1 MKNKKKFII
10 IACLGILAIVA
21 LVSFTVM
28 ILNDENKLTIEEKQW
43 INTNISNIQNVNV
56 INDVDIIGKEGS
68 GVFYDFID
76 KIEKKYN
83 LTINPITYTSKDAL
97 EGRSFKIV
105 TDPKEEHL
113 IFKEEHYVL
122 VGKNGLAFTS
132 VEDVEVGVL
141 TSDEELIR
149 NYISSTSI
157 TAYEDKTALYKSL
170 NSTDTNT
177 FIIVPLDE
185 ELTTILENEYTIYAH
200 FGDIKK
206 YFVYEMQQDDIFSTI
221 VKKYFNEYKE
231 EYLEDDINKNTLN
244 TFTAALNITE
254 KDLAA
259 MQAKE
264 YNYGFINNSPYE
276 ILTGG
281 NYGGIVSE
289 YIKRF
294 SDVTNTDFK
303 FTKYR
308 NYDVFTRALNQGE
321 VDIYFNCYNIENDF
335 TSIPNGIGIRYD
347 VLTRENTNT
356 IVNSL
361 RSLRGKNVYVK
372 ENSLLSN
379 YLMNLEYINVQTYK
393 NDKELKKIAK
403 KDSIIV
409 IDHFIYDYLSNTILT
424 DYNSKY
430 TGTMNQTYNFKVKEK
445 DTFYTLFSKYI
456 STLDN
461 KEIINVGLYNHKVTI
476 KNGTVAGTI
485 AKYSLLV
492 IAIVALSLFAIYR
505 STKKIKIVKKI
516 KKEDKMRYID
526 QLTSLKNRNYLS
538 ENITNWNK
546 NTIYPQAT
554 IVIDL
559 DNLQSINDTQG
570 YEAGDE
576 QIKAAANIL
585 IKTQLDNSDIIRTDG
600 NEFLIYLVGYEEKQ
614 IVSYIRKLYKEFK
627 NLPYEHGATIGY
639 SMILD
644 DIKTIEDAVNEAV
657 DDMKEKKEEQ

>member
-1 MKNKKKFII
+1 MKNKKKTIVI
-10 IACLGILAIVA
+10 SCLGVLALATLLFLTI
-21 LVSFTVM
+21 T
-28 ILNDENKLTIEEKQW
+28 ILNDENKLTIDEKQW

-56 INDVDIIGKEGS
+56 INDVDIVGKNGS

-76 KIEKKYN
+76 EIEKKYN
-83 LTINPITYTSKDAL
+83 LTINPITYASTDVL

-105 TDPKEEHL
+105 TTLAENHL

-122 VGKNGLAFTS
+122 IGKSGLAYTS
-132 VEDVEVGVL
+132 IEEAEVGFL
-141 TSDEELIR
+141 ASDEELIK
-149 NYISSTSI
+149 NYISSTSL
-157 TAYEDKTALYKSL
+157 TAYENKTTLYESL
-170 NSTDTNT
+170 NSTDMNT
-177 FIIVPLDE
+177 FILVPLDE
-185 ELTTILENEYTIYAH
+185 ELTTILENDYNIYSH

-206 YFVYEMQQDDIFSTI
+206 YFVYEMQEEDIFSSI

-231 EYLEDDINKNTLN
+231 EKLEEDINENTLSAFV
-244 TFTAALNITE
+244 TALNITE
-254 KDLAA
+254 KDLATI
-259 MQAKE
+259 QAKE

-276 ILTGG
+276 VLTGG

-294 SDVTNTDFK
+294 SDITKTDFQ

-308 NYDVFTRALNQGE
+308 NYEVFTNALKQGE
-321 VDIYFNCYNIENDF
+321 IDIYFNYYDIENNF
-335 TSIPNGIGIRYD
+335 INISNGLEIQYD
-347 VLTRENTNT
+347 VVAKEETNT
-356 IVNSL
+356 VVNSL
-361 RSLRGKNVYVK
+361 KSLRGKKVYVK
-372 ENSLLSN
+372 ANSLLSK
-379 YLMNLEYINVQTYK
+379 YLMNLDYINIQTYK
-393 NDKELKKIAK
+393 DDKELKKIAK
-403 KDSIIV
+403 KDNIIV
-409 IDHFIYDYLSNTILT
+409 IDHYIYEYLSDNILV

-430 TGTMNQTYNFKVKEK
+430 SGIMNQTYNFKVQEK
-445 DTFYTLFSKYI
+445 DIFYTLFSKYI

-461 KEIINVGLYNHKVTI
+461 KEIINLGLYNHKVTI
-476 KNGTVAGTI
+476 KNGTVVGTI

-492 IAIVALSLFAIYR
+492 VTMVALLLFVVYR

-559 DNLQSINDTQG
+559 DNLQSINDTLG

-585 IKTQLDNSDIIRTDG
+585 IKTQLDNTDIIRTDG

-627 NLPYEHGATIGY
+627 NLPHEYGATIGF

>member
-1 MKNKKKFII
+1 MKNKRKTIVI
-10 IACLGILAIVA
+10 SCLVILAIAA
-21 LVSFTVM
+21 LLFLTFTIV
-28 ILNDENKLTIEEKQW
+28 NDENKLTIDEKQW

-56 INDVDIIGKEGS
+56 INDVDIVGKDGS

-76 KIEKKYN
+76 QIELEYN
-83 LTINPITYTSKDAL
+83 LTINPITYASTDAL

-105 TDPKEEHL
+105 TIPTENHL

-122 VGKNGLAFTS
+122 IGKKDQVYSGIEGTNIGIL
-132 VEDVEVGVL
+132 E
-141 TSDEELIR
+141 SDEELIG
-149 NYISSTSI
+149 NYISSASMT
-157 TAYEDKTALYKSL
+157 TYENKEALYKSL
-170 NSTDTNT
+170 NDSEGKH
-177 FIIVPLDE
+177 FILVPLEE
-185 ELTTILENEYTIYAH
+185 ELTTILEKDYVIYAH
-200 FGDIKK
+200 FSDIQK
-206 YFVYEMQQDDIFSTI
+206 YFVYELQEDDIFSSI
-221 VKKYFNEYKE
+221 VKKYFVKYKE
-231 EYLEDDINKNTLN
+231 DHLEGAINKNTLN
-244 TFTAALNITE
+244 TFVTALNITE
-254 KDLAA
+254 KDLAS

-276 ILTGG
+276 VLTGG

-294 SDVTNTDFK
+294 SAITKTDFK

-308 NYDVFTRALNQGE
+308 NYNVFAKALNDGE
-321 VDIYFNCYNIENDF
+321 IDVYFNYYDIENNF
-335 TSIPNGIGIRYD
+335 TPIPNGIEIQYD
-347 VLTRENTNT
+347 VLSKENENMV
-356 IVNSL
+356 VNSIQ
-361 RSLRGKNVYVK
+361 SLRGKEVYVK
-372 ENSLLSN
+372 ENSLLSK
-379 YLMNLEYINVQTYK
+379 YLSNLGYMNVQTYK
-393 NDKELKKIAK
+393 DDKELKKVAK
-403 KDSIIV
+403 KDSII
-409 IDHFIYDYLSNTILT
+409 IMDHYIYGYLSNTILT
-424 DYNSKY
+424 EYTSKY
-430 TGTMNQTYNFKVKEK
+430 IGTINQKYTFKVQEQ

-461 KEIINVGLYNHKVTI
+461 KEIINVGLYNHKVTV
-476 KNGTVAGTI
+476 KNGTVVGTI
-485 AKYSLLV
+485 AKYSLLAIII
-492 IAIVALSLFAIYR
+492 IAIIIFIGYR
-505 STKKIKIVKKI
+505 STKRIKIVKKI

-554 IVIDL
+554 IVLDL
-559 DNLQSINDTQG
+559 DNLQAINDTQG

-600 NEFLIYLVGYEEKQ
+600 NEFLIYLIGYEEKQ
-614 IVSYIRKLYKEFK
+614 VVSYIRKLYKEFK
-627 NLPYEHGATIGY
+627 NLPHEHGATIGY